1 MSNYALIPV
10 DSSEDFKNVNELLC
24 RDDIIVNSINYKTDI
39 VKFPLIIEIEYVK
52 RLNSLKYAEQ
62 NNIKSFN
69 DDKNINDEAVIEVK
83 NNNNPALDS
92 VNDVKESAVL
102 DLDTSHLHSMTSGQS
117 QDDNVK
123 DKVIISASE
132 LKPYSETLK
141 QNKKTKTDKQYYYC
155 HFILDGVENIKYLT
169 AKNLKS
175 VKDNIHTIHSRYKK
189 SKGYEKVAFKI
200 LKLEEI
206 SRTEYDEAVNN
217 KCKI

>member
-39 VKFPLIIEIEYVK
+39 VKFPLIIEIQYFK
-52 RLNSLKYAEQ
+52 KHNSLD
-62 NNIKSFN
+62 IKKTN
-69 DDKNINDEAVIEVK
+69 DTNLNDEAVIESE
-83 NNNNPALDS
+83 NNSVPVIDS
-92 VNDVKESAVL
+92 VNDVKESSVSY
-102 DLDTSHLHSMTSGQS
+102 LDTSHSLSMTSGQS

-132 LKPYSETLK
+132 LKPYSTTLK
-141 QNKKTKTDKQYYYC
+141 ENKKPKENKLYFYC
-155 HFILDGVENIKYLT
+155 LYMLDNVINKKFYSS
-169 AKNLKS
+169 KNKKS
-175 VKDNIHTIHSRYKK
+175 ARDNIHNIALRYKK

-206 SRTEYDEAVNN
+206 SRAEYDEAVNN